1 MFGREKATKEKL
13 CSPFL
18 IWCSFETFDADP
30 HSHTGAHGNLTW
42 TDLII
47 KRLSFA
53 LCRDHL
59 CSAWS
64 ALWAYSFPCRFTR
77 QARGATVG
85 SQELILARKG
95 LRSPGVLVTEIHF
108 RTDAPGLFQGR
119 GQGAYGFSLQPTPV
133 LYGREVYF
141 HIFHE
146 LKIKFWHSLYSMCFM
161 CSW

>member
-30 HSHTGAHGNLTW
+30 HSLTGAHGNLTW

-64 ALWAYSFPCRFTR
+64 ALWAYSFRCRFTR
-77 QARGATVG
+77 LARGAT
-85 SQELILARKG
+85 QELILARKCH
-95 LRSPGVLVTEIHF
+95 RSPEVLVTDIHS
-108 RTDAPGLFQGR
+108 RTEASGLFQGR
-119 GQGAYGFSLQPTPV
+119 GQGACGFSFQPAPV

-141 HIFHE
+141 HIPYF
-146 LKIKFWHSLYSMCFM
+146 SLTKNEILTLTL
-161 CSW
+161 